1 MKKTFPLK
9 APGKEDARVRDK
21 IRHELNKYARR
32 ERKKKLPEGFEEW
45 NLTCKVGASV
55 AAAAEL
61 PLKEVGA
68 AIDQVAAAGAT
79 EVYVEI
85 VAVAGHRVFKRSL

>member
-1 MKKTFPLK
+1 MKKTFPLQ
-9 APGKEDARVRDK
+9 AAGKDDARVRDK
-21 IRHELNKYARR
+21 IRHELNKYVRR

-45 NLTCKVGASV
+45 NLTCKVGAS
-55 AAAAEL
+55 AAAAAAL
-61 PLKEVGA
+61 PLKEVGS

-85 VAVAGHRVFKRSL
+85 VAVAGHRTFTRPI